1 MRIKQW
7 LWIVL
12 LVWPLTL
19 MGKSEPPEVTVDGL
33 HRVASENVDLLYA
46 LPGTDLSTYD
56 RVFLLAPEVRFV
68 KNYKQKANQ
77 MYKFRITDD
86 DMQRIREDLAQL
98 FAEVFFDEL
107 QSRGGYQLVTSLGEG
122 VLIVRPAIIDLDV
135 LAPDAMDRPNSRSA
149 LPSAGRMT
157 LYLELADGV
166 SNTVLAK
173 ALDYQYDRTRVQ
185 PYKNS
190 ERNEQAARQII
201 GHWAELLRQALDE
214 AHSKASASE
223 SG

>member
-1 MRIKQW
+1 MRLMKF
-7 LWIVL
+7 LTL
-12 LVWPLTL
+12 LVLICPAAVLAEK
-19 MGKSEPPEVTVDGL
+19 GPPQVTVDGL
-33 HRVASENVDLLYA
+33 ERVESENVDLLYA
-46 LPGTDLSTYD
+46 LPDTDLSGYD

-77 MYKFRITDD
+77 LYKFRITDE
-86 DMQRIREDLAQL
+86 DMQRIREDVAQL
-98 FAEVFFDEL
+98 FAEVFYEEL
-107 QSRGGYQLVTSLGEG
+107 QNRGGYQLVTELGEG
-122 VLIVRPAIIDLDV
+122 VLVVRPAIIDLDV
-135 LAPDAMDRPNSRSA
+135 LAPDAINRPNSRSA

-166 SNTVLAK
+166 TNTVLVK
-173 ALDYQYDRTRVQ
+173 VLDYQYDRTRVQ

-201 GHWAELLRQALDE
+201 GYWAELLRKALDE
-214 AHSKASASE
+214 AHSKASATD